1 MVEYTKAVVSETPKF
16 TEMPSLQ
23 ILVIDDE
30 DFVRETLAD
39 MLETLGHKVVAV
51 EGGASAF
58 NEMSKQ
64 HFDIVFTDLSM
75 PQIDGWEIAHFIRSQ
90 WDDTNI
96 VMVTGYGVGV
106 QSPNGELDLIDGV
119 IGKPFDFDQVT
130 ETISQVMLNSKRTP
144 IPINTQYDESA
155 MVH

>member
-1 MVEYTKAVVSETPKF
+1 
-16 TEMPSLQ
+16 
-23 ILVIDDE
+23 
-30 DFVRETLAD
+30 
-39 MLETLGHKVVAV
+39 MLEALGHKVVAV
-51 EGGASAF
+51 DGGASAF

-144 IPINTQYDESA
+144 IPINTQHDESA